1 MLRTILFYFIFFLY
15 MVYSLGK
22 KSKLNK
28 IRKTKN
34 EEEAQNYINIS
45 LKKWADFILELIDA
59 QIELKGVENIPK
71 SPCLFVSNHQGFL
84 DIPII
89 VHSVDRTVGF
99 IAKKEIIKFKLISY
113 WMKQIKCVFIDRESI
128 RESMKSINEAIQ
140 ILKSGHSM
148 VIFPE
153 GTRSKGPR
161 IGEFKKGSLK
171 LALKAKV
178 PIVPIAIDGSYKLR
192 EGNKYSI
199 VKSAK
204 VKVTICQPIYTD
216 RLSKEELSDISNIVR
231 QEILRQIILTNNV
244 K

>member
-1 MLRTILFYFIFFLY
+1 MLRTILFYFIFCLY

-22 KSKLNK
+22 KFKLNK

-34 EEEAQNYINIS
+34 EEETQNYINIS
-45 LKKWADFILELIDA
+45 LKKWADFILKLINA
-59 QIELKGVENIPK
+59 RIELNGIENIPK
-71 SPCLFVSNHQGFL
+71 STCLFVSNHQGFL

-89 VHSVDRTVGF
+89 IHSVDRTVGF
-99 IAKKEIIKFKLISY
+99 IAKKEITRFKLIAY
-113 WMKQIKCVFIDRESI
+113 WMKQIKCVFIDRENI
-128 RESMKSINEAIQ
+128 RESMKSLNEAVQ

-153 GTRSKGPR
+153 GTRSKGPT

-192 EGNKYSI
+192 EGNKHSI

-204 VKVTICQPIYTD
+204 VKVTICEPIYTD
-216 RLSKEELSDISNIVR
+216 RLSKEELSDISNIVK
-231 QEILRQIILTNNV
+231 QQILKHTYI
-244 K
+244 KK